1 MRKAAVIVLIEVS
14 GLGLV
19 FGPAVRGRRGKRGQF
34 SGYIIIIL
42 GVYSNAPLEAIKRL
56 HAGVRT
62 QGAAQRL
69 LTTHATIVA
78 KLKPSA

>member
-42 GVYSNAPLEAIKRL
+42 GVLYTVFSGYILMPLWKR
-56 HAGVRT
+56 
-62 QGAAQRL
+62 
-69 LTTHATIVA
+69 
-78 KLKPSA
+78 